1 MRRRPRA
8 DESAPPALG
17 ARCPWHALRRM
28 RAKAAAGA
36 CGRGGHAAVA
46 RTRAPSGCAERSPG
60 GGRAHAQATRGPLA
74 RNSRAWPKAAAQAL
88 EAAEAPPGHRVARGP
103 GRRTER
109 RPRAVPRGSC
119 STCRARPHVEAT
131 AGTVPKP
138 ARGHQ
143 QAALPPALRVSSAQ
157 HWERTR
163 RPSPAHEQQRARAG
177 GRSC

>member
-1 MRRRPRA
+1 MRRRPRG

-60 GGRAHAQATRGPLA
+60 GGRARAQATRGPLA
-74 RNSRAWPKAAAQAL
+74 RSSRAWPKAAAQAL
-88 EAAEAPPGHRVARGP
+88 EAAEAPPGHRVARVS

-109 RPRAVPRGSC
+109 RPRACASRLVVCLQGPPACGSDGRHSSQA
-119 STCRARPHVEAT
+119 STRPSAGCAAT
-131 AGTVPKP
+131 AP
-138 ARGHQ
+138 AREQ
-143 QAALPPALRVSSAQ
+143 RTALGAP
-157 HWERTR
+157 R
-163 RPSPAHEQQRARAG
+163 RPSPAHEQRRAVCRG
-177 GRSC
+177 